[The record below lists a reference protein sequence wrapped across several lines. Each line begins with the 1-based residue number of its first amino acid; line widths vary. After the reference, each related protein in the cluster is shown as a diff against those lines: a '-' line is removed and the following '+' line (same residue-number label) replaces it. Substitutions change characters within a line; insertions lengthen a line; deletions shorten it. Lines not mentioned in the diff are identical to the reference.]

1 MSDDWQDMY
10 NGDVQNLGASPYSF
24 NGKLPQAQPQQQQ
37 GMGGGTLAGLAAA
50 LMKYSGNSGTN
61 LNGGGVMAG
70 YGSNDAFGGSVG
82 GASGSVD
89 YGGGYVPMPDYTGG

>member
-1 MSDDWQDMY
+1 MSDDWVDNWEGQVD
-10 NGDVQNLGASPYSF
+10 NIGPSPYSF
-24 NGKLPQAQPQQQQ
+24 NGKLPQQAPQMNQQ
-37 GMGGGTLAGLAAA
+37 GGAGTLAGLAAA
-50 LMKYSGNSGTN
+50 LMKYSGNNGTN